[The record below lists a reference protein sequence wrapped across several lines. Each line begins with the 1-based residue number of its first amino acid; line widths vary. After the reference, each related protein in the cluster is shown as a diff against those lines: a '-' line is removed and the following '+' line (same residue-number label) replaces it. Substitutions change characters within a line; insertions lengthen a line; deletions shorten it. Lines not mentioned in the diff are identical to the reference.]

1 MPLMFATP
9 PTVGIS
15 GVSSRSAFRQ
25 VQTMLD
31 EATNISWVIGTV
43 ADSSSPAWPKW
54 HSDIAR
60 ALSSEVPDLLLLFDG
75 PLEVCE
81 RASLAI
87 LAGVKKLV
95 IVSEHVPV
103 HDMIALRH
111 VANERQAL
119 VVGPNSTGVLIP
131 GVVKAGY
138 FSRDICAPGRIGVL
152 AKSGSLAYAVLSELR
167 SIGLGTSGVVSTGG
181 DLVKASSF
189 ETLIPHFENDPG
201 TDAIVL
207 LGEIGGNDEER
218 VAEVILRSISKP
230 VVAFVS
236 GKSVK
241 PGGSIGHAGAIVR
254 NGIGYYADKVAKL
267 RAAGVSVADEL
278 GEVVPRLLEAIS
290 ANRPSEGMRN
300 KRSI

>member
-1 MPLMFATP
+1 
-9 PTVGIS
+9 
-15 GVSSRSAFRQ
+15 
-25 VQTMLD
+25 MLD
-31 EATNISWVIGTV
+31 EGTGICWVVGSM
-43 ADSSSPAWPKW
+43 AESGSPALPRF
-54 HSDIAR
+54 HANLAQ

-138 FSRDICAPGRIGVL
+138 FSRDVCGPGRIGVL

-167 SIGLGTSGVVSTGG
+167 SVGLGTSGVISTGG
-181 DLVKASSF
+181 DLVKASGF
-189 ETLIPHFENDPG
+189 DTLIPHFEKDPG

-241 PGGSIGHAGAIVR
+241 PGKSIGHAGAIVR

-278 GEVVPRLLEAIS
+278 GEVIPRLLEAIS
-290 ANRPSEGMRN
+290 ASRPLEAVRSKRN
-300 KRSI
+300 N